1 MALPV
6 LNNPN
11 YEMELPSTGEKIEYR
26 PFLVKEQKILMM
38 AMESKDTS
46 AQAKA
51 VVDIIRNC
59 TFGKIDDKIEG
70 LPTFDIE
77 YMFLQIRQKSV
88 GETVD
93 ITVTCP
99 DDGETKVPVTVNLE
113 DINVI
118 KTEGHTNNIMIT
130 DKIGMSMKYPTMKQI
145 MGYDITKLDSM
156 EGTFGIIQDCLENI
170 FDESEVYD
178 EMNKK
183 ELTEFIEQ
191 MTTDQFQKVTEFFTT
206 MPKLKHTVKV
216 TNPNTGVENEIV
228 LEGMQSFLA

>member
-46 AQAKA
+46 AQSKA
-51 VVDIIRNC
+51 VVDIIKNC
-59 TFGKIDDKIEG
+59 TFGKIDDKVEG

-93 ITVTCP
+93 ITITCP
-99 DDGETKVPVTVNLE
+99 DDETTKVPVTVNLE
-113 DINVI
+113 DINVV
-118 KTEGHTNNIMIT
+118 KTEGHTNVIMIT
-130 DKIGMSMKYPTMKQI
+130 DKIGMTMKYPTMKQI
-145 MGYDITKLDSM
+145 MGYDMNKLDSM
-156 EGTFGIIQDCLENI
+156 EGTFGIIQDCLENV
-170 FDESEVYD
+170 FDADQVYD
-178 EMNKK
+178 EMSKK
-183 ELTEFIEQ
+183 ELSEFIEQ
-191 MTTDQFQKVTEFFTT
+191 MTTDQFQKVTSFFTT

-228 LEGMQSFLA
+228 LEGMQSFLG

>member
-11 YEMELPSTGEKIEYR
+11 YEMEIPSTGEKIEYR

-46 AQAKA
+46 AQSKA

-59 TFGKIDDKIEG
+59 TFGKIDDKLEG

-88 GETVD
+88 GETVE
-93 ITVTCP
+93 ITVLCP

-113 DINVI
+113 DINVV

-156 EGTFGIIQDCLENI
+156 EGTFGIIQDCLVNI

>member
-46 AQAKA
+46 AQSKA
-51 VVDIIRNC
+51 VVDIIKNC
-59 TFGKIDDKIEG
+59 TFGNLDDKVER

-99 DDGETKVPVTVNLE
+99 DDGETKVPVTINLE
-113 DINVI
+113 DINVV
-118 KTEGHTNNIMIT
+118 KTEGHTNTIMIT
-130 DKIGMSMKYPTMKQI
+130 DKIGMSMRYPTMKQI
-145 MGYDITKLDSM
+145 MSYDLNKLDSM
-156 EGTFGIIQDCLENI
+156 EGTFGIIQDCLESI
-170 FDESEVYD
+170 FDDEQVYD
-178 EMNKK
+178 DMNKK
-183 ELTEFIEQ
+183 ELSDFIEQ

-216 TNPNTGVENEIV
+216 TNPNTGVENEIL

>member
-11 YEMELPSTGEKIEYR
+11 YEMALPSTGEKIEYR

-38 AMESKDTS
+38 AMESTDTS
-46 AQAKA
+46 SQSRA
-51 VVDIIRNC
+51 VVDIIKNC
-59 TFGKIDDKIEG
+59 TFGKLDDKIET

-113 DINVI
+113 DINVV
-118 KTEGHTNNIMIT
+118 KTEGHTNVIMIT

-145 MGYDITKLDSM
+145 MSYDLSKLDSM

-170 FDESEVYD
+170 FDDEQVYD
-178 EMNKK
+178 DMSKK
-183 ELTEFIEQ
+183 EKAKKKAGGL
-191 MTTDQFQKVTEFFTT
+191 
-206 MPKLKHTVKV
+206 
-216 TNPNTGVENEIV
+216 
-228 LEGMQSFLA
+228 

>member
-1 MALPV
+1 MTLPV

-59 TFGKIDDKIEG
+59 TFGKIDDKVEG

-88 GETVD
+88 GETVE

-113 DINVI
+113 DINVV
-118 KTEGHTNNIMIT
+118 KTEGHTNNVMIT

-170 FDESEVYD
+170 FDENNVYD
-178 EMNKK
+178 EMSDK

-191 MTTDQFQKVTEFFTT
+191 MTTDQFQKVTQFFTT

>member
-11 YEMELPSTGEKIEYR
+11 YEMELPSTGEKVEYR

-46 AQAKA
+46 SQSKA
-51 VVDIIRNC
+51 VVDIIKNC
-59 TFGKIDDKIEG
+59 TFGKLDDKIET

-93 ITVTCP
+93 ITITCP
-99 DDGETKVPVTVNLE
+99 DDETTKVPVTVNLE
-113 DINVI
+113 DINVV
-118 KTEGHTNNIMIT
+118 KTEGHDKVIMIT
-130 DKIGMSMKYPTMKQI
+130 DKIGMTMKYPTMKQI
-145 MGYDITKLDSM
+145 MGYDMNKLDSM
-156 EGTFGIIQDCLENI
+156 EGTFGIIQDCLENV
-170 FDESEVYD
+170 FDADQVYD
-178 EMNKK
+178 EMSKK
-183 ELTEFIEQ
+183 ELSEFIEQ
-191 MTTDQFQKVTEFFTT
+191 MTTDQFQKVTSFFTT

-228 LEGMQSFLA
+228 LEGMQSFLG

>member
-11 YEMELPSTGEKIEYR
+11 YEMELPSTGEKIEFR

-46 AQAKA
+46 SQSKA
-51 VVDIIRNC
+51 VVDIIKNC
-59 TFGKIDDKIEG
+59 TFGKLNDKVET

-113 DINVI
+113 EIKVV
-118 KTEGHTNNIMIT
+118 KTEGHTNVIMIT
-130 DKIGMSMKYPTMKQI
+130 DKIGLTMKYPTMKQI
-145 MGYDITKLDSM
+145 MGYDMTKLDSM
-156 EGTFGIIQDCLENI
+156 EGTFGIINDCLENI
-170 FDESEVYD
+170 FDENEVYD
-178 EMNKK
+178 EMNEK
-183 ELTEFIEQ
+183 EVSDFIEQ
-191 MTTDQFQKVTEFFTT
+191 MTTDQFQKVTEFFTN
-206 MPKLKHTVKV
+206 MPKLKHIVKV
-216 TNPNTGVENEIV
+216 TNPNTGVENEIA
-228 LEGMQSFLA
+228 LEGMQSFLV

>member
-46 AQAKA
+46 AQSKA
-51 VVDIIRNC
+51 VVDIIKNC
-59 TFGKIDDKIEG
+59 TFGKINDKVEG

-99 DDGETKVPVTVNLE
+99 DDGETKVPITVNLE
-113 DINVI
+113 DINVV
-118 KTEGHTNNIMIT
+118 KTEGHTNTIMLT

-145 MGYDITKLDSM
+145 MSYDLNKLDSM
-156 EGTFGIIQDCLENI
+156 EGTFGIIQDCLESI
-170 FDESEVYD
+170 FDDDQVYD

-183 ELTEFIEQ
+183 ELSDFIEQ

>member
-46 AQAKA
+46 AQSKA
-51 VVDIIRNC
+51 IVDIIKNC
-59 TFGKIDDKIEG
+59 TFGKIDDKVEG

-77 YMFLQIRQKSV
+77 YMFLQLRQKSV

-93 ITVTCP
+93 ITITCP
-99 DDGETKVPVTVNLE
+99 DDETTKVPVTVNLE
-113 DINVI
+113 DINVV
-118 KTEGHTNNIMIT
+118 KTEGHDKVIMIT
-130 DKIGMSMKYPTMKQI
+130 DKIGMTMKYPTMKQI
-145 MGYDITKLDSM
+145 MGYDMNKLDSM
-156 EGTFGIIQDCLENI
+156 EGTFGIIQDCLENV
-170 FDESEVYD
+170 FDEDQVYD
-178 EMNKK
+178 EMSKK
-183 ELTEFIEQ
+183 ELSEFIEQ
-191 MTTDQFQKVTEFFTT
+191 MTTDQFQKVTAFFTT

-228 LEGMQSFLA
+228 LEGMQSFLG

>member
-11 YEMELPSTGEKIEYR
+11 YEMELPSTGEKIEFR

-59 TFGKIDDKIEG
+59 TFGKIDDKVEG

-88 GETVD
+88 GETVE

-113 DINVI
+113 DINVV
-118 KTEGHTNNIMIT
+118 KTEGHTNNVMIT

-170 FDESEVYD
+170 FDENNVYD
-178 EMNKK
+178 EMSDK

-191 MTTDQFQKVTEFFTT
+191 MTTDQFQKVTQFFTT

>member
-88 GETVD
+88 GETVE
-93 ITVTCP
+93 ITVTSP

-113 DINVI
+113 DINVV

>member
-11 YEMELPSTGEKIEYR
+11 YEMELPSTGEKIEFR

-59 TFGKIDDKIEG
+59 TFGKIDDKVEG

-99 DDGETKVPVTVNLE
+99 DDGETKVPVTINLE
-113 DINVI
+113 DISIVR
-118 KTEGHTNNIMIT
+118 TEGHTNTVMIT
-130 DKIGMSMKYPTMKQI
+130 DKIGMTMRHPTMKQI
-145 MGYDITKLDSM
+145 LSYDLTKMDTM
-156 EGTFGIIQDCLENI
+156 ESTFGIIQDCLENI
-170 FDESEVYD
+170 FDENEVYD
-178 EMNKK
+178 DMNKK
-183 ELTEFIEQ
+183 ELSEFIEQ
-191 MTTDQFQKVTEFFTT
+191 MTTGQFEKVTEFFTT

-216 TNPNTGVENEIV
+216 TNPNTGVENDIV
-228 LEGMQSFLA
+228 LEGMQSFLG